1 MSEEIKDAGRV
12 VPRAMIATILINA
25 ALGFPMILALLFCM
39 GDIDAVM
46 QAPAS
51 LAGYPFITIYYD
63 AVKSLRGTNAMTSV
77 SLLIVIFAN
86 WGLMAGCS
94 RTTWAFARDR
104 GLPASSF
111 LAHVSPKHHIPI
123 RSIVLC
129 VVIQLLL
136 GLINIGSTAA
146 FNAFVNSAAV
156 TLYIS
161 YVRLASAGLGP
172 PSSHMLIH
180 CRLRQSFSVS
190 GSACAVKPYDT
201 VPFNSVGGEASPT
214 L

>member
-1 MSEEIKDAGRV
+1 MSEEIKDAARV
-12 VPRAMIATILINA
+12 VPRAMIATILING
-25 ALGFPMILALLFCM
+25 ALGFAMILALLFCM

-51 LAGYPFITIYYD
+51 LAGYPFITIYYN
-63 AVKSLRGTNAMTSV
+63 AVQSLRGTNAMTSV

-104 GLPASSF
+104 GLPASAY
-111 LAHVSPKHHIPI
+111 LAHVSPKHHLPI
-123 RSIVLC
+123 RSILLC

-161 YVRLASAGLGP
+161 YVRLPPINPDARFLHVLTFDRLHLSSSVYGNAYAANPSNMVHSSWGAGGL
-172 PSSHMLIH
+172 S
-180 CRLRQSFSVS
+180 
-190 GSACAVKPYDT
+190 
-201 VPFNSVGGEASPT
+201 
-214 L
+214 